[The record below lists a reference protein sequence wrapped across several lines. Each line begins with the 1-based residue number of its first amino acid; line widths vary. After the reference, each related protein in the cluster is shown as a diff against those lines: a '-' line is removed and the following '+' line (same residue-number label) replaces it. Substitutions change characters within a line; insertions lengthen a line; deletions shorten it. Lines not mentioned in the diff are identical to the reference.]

1 MFNTGLIDSLKIRI
15 RMDKIKII
23 DKRLIEDYIEYYPNI
38 ERLDD
43 DIEQQQLGDNLQKAK
58 PLVKIINGITYRL
71 YVKAF
76 IDKNKTA
83 QEYLVLQLSAK
94 MLKKKYFE
102 GITKDNFKLILD
114 DINALNIVHLSQ
126 TALLDGLVS
135 DIDICIN
142 QLIDEKS
149 LKVAF
154 SLIHNFPRASKKPLM
169 HFINQTNQKGLKN
182 LGVDFNK
189 REKATNSTPYCKIY
203 HKGHELLSKS
213 VIFYKAFLEPMK
225 KNVLNNLV
233 RYEFTVKASKHKEY
247 LCKQGFKSDFKTFG
261 ELLATKPK
269 DLADIAKSGL
279 KHYVEEKPKSKVNT
293 ELSPTDIV
301 IQFYQAEL
309 IKLGFD
315 SERLLGFQYDISC
328 PVAKSR
334 MKTKAKSLIAGLGT
348 LDGLLNAKLL
358 DNDRANQFLKN
369 IGLDTL

>member
-1 MFNTGLIDSLKIRI
+1 MFNTGLIDSLKIRVKL
-15 RMDKIKII
+15 DKIKIL
-23 DKRLIEDYIEYYPNI
+23 DKRLISDYIEYYPSI
-38 ERLDD
+38 EQLDN
-43 DIEQQQLGDNLQKAK
+43 DIEQTQLGDNFNRAK
-58 PLVKIINGITYRL
+58 PLVKIIQGITYRL

-83 QEYLVLQLSAK
+83 QEYLVLQISAK
-94 MLKKKYFE
+94 MLKKRYFE
-102 GITKDNFKLILD
+102 GITKDNIKLILD
-114 DINALNIVHLSQ
+114 DINALGIVHLTQ

-169 HFINQTNQKGLKN
+169 HFINQTSQNGQRN

-213 VIFYKAFLEPMK
+213 IVFYKAFLEPMK
-225 KNVLNNLV
+225 RPIINNLV

-247 LCKQGFKSDFKTFG
+247 LCKQGFKADFKTFG
-261 ELLATKPK
+261 ELLATKEK
-269 DLADIAKSGL
+269 DLAEIAKSGL
-279 KHYVEEKPKSKVNT
+279 KHYIEEKPKSKVNT

-301 IQFYQAEL
+301 IQYYQEQL

-315 SERLLGFQYDISC
+315 TEKLLGFEYLISC

-334 MKTKAKSLIAGLGT
+334 MKTKAKSLISNLGT
-348 LDGLLNAKLL
+348 LNGLLDRKLL
-358 DNDRANQFLKN
+358 DNDRANHFLKN
-369 IGLDTL
+369 IGL